1 MGFAAEYDATA
12 SGHGIGDMSFDLI
25 DGRGIDER
33 PLTHAFFKSVAYL

>member
-12 SGHGIGDMSFDLI
+12 SGDRIGDMSFDLV

-33 PLTHAFFKSVAYL
+33 PLTHAFFKSVAHV